1 MIVTAHPDDESMAS
15 GLISVLVAQG
25 AEVKIVVLTNGDK
38 GTANI
43 SITPQDLAT
52 IRVRAMTFILAES
65 RDIFNGCTLML

>member
-52 IRVRAMTFILAES
+52 IRVRV
-65 RDIFNGCTLML
+65 